1 VRAMAR
7 DVRIAHRRRDKV
19 KVIRLV
25 EKMSAASTFKRLLT
39 KNYQT
44 KQTRNDDAIKHLLNL
59 SFEETR

>member
-1 VRAMAR
+1 MAR